1 MDLKDEIE
9 KMLNKIE
16 PLVDKIEFNNEKG
29 KEMLENMKAYI
40 ADSKYFLKNE
50 DLVKGFESI
59 IWTWAILEICKEL
72 RVFKL
77 KQ

>member
-40 ADSKYFLKNE
+40 EDAKHFLKNG
-50 DLVKGFESI
+50 DLVKSFESI
-59 IWTWAILEICKEL
+59 IWAFAVMEVCKEL
-72 RVFKL
+72 EIFK
-77 KQ
+77 